1 MTIETLYNYESQLTS
16 LHTNVQKG
24 TPAPHKAILL
34 LAIIDLIE
42 EGEITD
48 SRIFLTEQLEAR
60 FSKLWGYYIGKSQ
73 LFAADIFKPYFHM
86 THESFWKLIPKDE
99 NMPEKVDPKYSRNWI
114 KDHYLYAQIDEDL
127 FTLLLND
134 RVRSEFRL
142 NLIGK
147 YLIGHP
153 IEHTIGKAPKEET
166 KPAAI
171 GVLCSQRSTII
182 A

>member
-1 MTIETLYNYESQLTS
+1 MTIETLHNYESQLTS

-42 EGEITD
+42 EGEIID
-48 SRIFLTEQLEAR
+48 SRIFLTEQLEAK
-60 FSKLWGYYIGKSQ
+60 FSKLWAYYIGKSQ

-99 NMPEKVDPKYSRNWI
+99 TMPEKVDPKYSRNWI
-114 KDHYLYAQIDEDL
+114 KDHYQYAQIDDAL
-127 FTLLLND
+127 FNLLQND
-134 RVRSEFRL
+134 RVRAEYRL
-142 NLIGK
+142 ALIGK
-147 YLIGHP
+147 YLVGHP
-153 IEHTIGKAPKEET
+153 IEHTIGKTSEKERT
-166 KPAAI
+166 SAI